1 MIVFLVEANLSKL
14 KNMMKKVFYIV
25 LAGSTLT
32 VMLSGCA
39 PLRVTRT
46 NTDQVTD
53 LSGRWNDTDSRLVA
67 TAMIEE
73 FTQGAWL
80 TRFQQGNT
88 APGKPAERYEEPRPA
103 IMIGAILNKS
113 HEHIASD
120 TFIKDLEKA
129 VIEKGEV
136 RIVANSTLREKL
148 RQEKRAQAG
157 FVSRE
162 TQKHFGR
169 ELGADC
175 MLFGVINTIV
185 DTEGKNKVVFYQ
197 VNLELIH
204 LETNEKVWIGDKK
217 IKKYKGGKKIKK
229 KYKGTLPTS

>member
-1 MIVFLVEANLSKL
+1 MKQVLHIILVAT
-14 KNMMKKVFYIV
+14 
-25 LAGSTLT
+25 TLIT
-32 VMLSGCA
+32 MLSGCA
-39 PLRVTRT
+39 PLQVSRT
-46 NTDQVTD
+46 NTDQVID

-80 TRFQQGNT
+80 ARFQQANI
-88 APGKPAERYEEPRPA
+88 APDKPAKCYEKPRPA
-103 IMIGAILNKS
+103 IMIGSVLNKS

-120 TFIKDLEKA
+120 TFIKALEKA
-129 VIEKGEV
+129 VIERGEI

-148 RQEKRAQAG
+148 RQEKGEHAG
-157 FVSRE
+157 FVSPE

-169 ELGADC
+169 ELGADY

-185 DTEGKNKVVFYQ
+185 DTEGKNKVIFYQ

-217 IKKYKGGKKIKK
+217 IKKYRGGKKIKK

>member
-1 MIVFLVEANLSKL
+1 
-14 KNMMKKVFYIV
+14 MKKTFSRV
-25 LAGSTLT
+25 LMSSALIA
-32 VMLSGCA
+32 MLSGCA
-39 PLRVTRT
+39 SLQVTRT

-53 LSGRWNDTDSRLVA
+53 LSGRWNDTDSREVA
-67 TAMIEE
+67 TAMIEK

-88 APGKPAERYEEPRPA
+88 APDKSVERYKKPRPA
-103 IMIGAILNKS
+103 IIIGAVINKS
-113 HEHIASD
+113 HEHIAPD

-136 RIVANSTLREKL
+136 RIVANSALREKL
-148 RQEKRAQAG
+148 RQEKGAQAG
-157 FVSRE
+157 FASPE

-169 ELGADC
+169 ELGADY

-197 VNLELIH
+197 VNLELVH

-229 KYKGTLPTS
+229 KYKGTLPAS